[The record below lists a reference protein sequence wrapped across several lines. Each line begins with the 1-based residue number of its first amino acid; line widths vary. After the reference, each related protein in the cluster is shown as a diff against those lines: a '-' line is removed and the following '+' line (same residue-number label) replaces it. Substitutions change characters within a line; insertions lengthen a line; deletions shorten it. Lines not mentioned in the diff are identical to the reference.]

1 MVDALGFSLH
11 RLDSAAFARFESA
24 YLAEGIEASN
34 SRDLLLSPAVRALAV
49 SPALRWLVEPVLGLG
64 AFPVCARLFNK
75 NPDTNWLV
83 PWHKDLTIR
92 VRERREVAGYGPWSR
107 KDGVDHVQPPV
118 AVLENML
125 AVRIHLDPAD
135 SSNGGLGRIS
145 ADRVDELALSL
156 VPKPCDA
163 NRGDLLPVRR
173 VNRIVVMLSE
183 DL

>member
-1 MVDALGFSLH
+1 M
-11 RLDSAAFARFESA
+11 RLPCLRRFAGLSNRCLVSERFLSARGCST
-24 YLAEGIEASN
+24 
-34 SRDLLLSPAVRALAV
+34 R
-49 SPALRWLVEPVLGLG
+49 
-64 AFPVCARLFNK
+64 

-83 PWHKDLTIR
+83 PWHQDLTIR

-135 SSNGGLGRIS
+135 SNNGGLGRIS